1 MKSLFVP
8 TLHGNIDKAISEIYS
23 VLIYRMVPYMKL
35 VDIDFHKL
43 TNIIY
48 IYIYIYIIRIH
59 YLFHIL
65 NVDID
70 QKYI

>member
-35 VDIDFHKL
+35 VDIDFHKV

-48 IYIYIYIIRIH
+48 IYIYIYIS
-59 YLFHIL
+59 F
-65 NVDID
+65 V
-70 QKYI
+70 YITYFTF